1 MARTTTTTTTT
12 LTTTPSTTI
21 TTANQIANDIEQ
33 EFPLP
38 TEDNIKLG
46 MSFDETRRRLNEE
59 MREEDE
65 RLQQLLADE
74 EAEMSKD
81 EEEEDSE
88 EREEQMR
95 KERERNRMERRE
107 RARADERRRQTEEA
121 TLRSNGRAQKHRET
135 LESEEADDDDHPG
148 SGSPTV
154 SITLISSICS
164 LSLLL
169 LRY

>member
-1 MARTTTTTTTT
+1 MDKKRTPQEDYSQLSEKTS
-12 LTTTPSTTI
+12 L
-21 TTANQIANDIEQ
+21 NRFFQ

-81 EEEEDSE
+81 EEEEEDSE

-95 KERERNRMERRE
+95 KERERNRMERLVTWYLLQKTSRE
-107 RARADERRRQTEEA
+107 
-121 TLRSNGRAQKHRET
+121 
-135 LESEEADDDDHPG
+135 
-148 SGSPTV
+148 
-154 SITLISSICS
+154 
-164 LSLLL
+164 
-169 LRY
+169 